1 MVCGQT
7 LVPRSCL
14 SELYTPHRLLF
25 TDVGAC
31 SFFYFYIYSF
41 LRMLSVKK
49 LIPFTSRGSQSS
61 KSHKATLVEELVL
74 GFIAGVASRAVS
86 TPLNIITLR
95 TQTTR
100 EQDEDEG
107 EGDVSKARAL
117 RPANSGGLTDIVK
130 LIYKE
135 QGLAGFWRG

>member
-1 MVCGQT
+1 
-7 LVPRSCL
+7 
-14 SELYTPHRLLF
+14 
-25 TDVGAC
+25 
-31 SFFYFYIYSF
+31 
-41 LRMLSVKK
+41 MLSVKK
-49 LIPFTSRGSQSS
+49 LIPFTSRESQSS
-61 KSHKATLVEELVL
+61 KSHKPTLVEELVL

-100 EQDEDEG
+100 GQDEDEG
-107 EGDVSKARAL
+107 EGDGSKAPSS
-117 RPANSGGLTDIVK
+117 RPTNPGGIVDIVK